1 MQIPKQALIAKHIGT
16 ATKLKKSAP
25 KTPKVACVQGIGTT
39 SYVNFSAANSGN
51 LQPVGTTF
59 IVPCIFLKY
68 KPEKGGTKAREVRRW
83 EHAGNRIDRG
93 EVVPGMYRLLSRCT
107 LHPIFSIVVSML
119 TEVSIK
125 LSFYR
130 IIFSSVLP
138 WCDSMSQALS
148 DITSV
153 CLMRT
158 ECTSHKANRCTVET
172 VLFFFSKF
180 YFRASTHSGHTSKL
194 HFFDC
199 FPIVAR
205 VLYAIMSHI
214 GAASSPLFFHPTISI
229 LLFLLDLASCT
240 KRSTHNFHCFPM
252 V

>member
-1 MQIPKQALIAKHIGT
+1 M
-16 ATKLKKSAP
+16 
-25 KTPKVACVQGIGTT
+25 
-39 SYVNFSAANSGN
+39 
-51 LQPVGTTF
+51 
-59 IVPCIFLKY
+59 
-68 KPEKGGTKAREVRRW
+68 RRW

-172 VLFFFSKF
+172 VLFFFRSF
-180 YFRASTHSGHTSKL
+180 ISARLLIVVTHRNCIFSIAFPLL
-194 HFFDC
+194 HAC
-199 FPIVAR
+199 
-205 VLYAIMSHI
+205 
-214 GAASSPLFFHPTISI
+214 
-229 LLFLLDLASCT
+229 CT
-240 KRSTHNFHCFPM
+240 R
-252 V
+252 